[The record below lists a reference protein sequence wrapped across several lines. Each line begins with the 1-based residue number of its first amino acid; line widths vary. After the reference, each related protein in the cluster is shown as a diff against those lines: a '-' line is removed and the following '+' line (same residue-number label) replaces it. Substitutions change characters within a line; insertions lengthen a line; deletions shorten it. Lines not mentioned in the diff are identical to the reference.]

1 MDYRSVSELSDRIG
15 LSGLLSVMTAK
26 REAVGCIAAT
36 DRRPSGKAPTRKWL
50 RSRCRH
56 PAAHDW
62 ADLQS
67 LGSVQLRAATP
78 VSRSTEAESDWC

>member
-67 LGSVQLRAATP
+67 LGECSASGRHP
-78 VSRSTEAESDWC
+78 GFPEYRS